1 MSSIDAEKN
10 VEKKA
15 ENKGVTNTLTK
26 AVTNTVNSAAKLFQP
41 FSIGG
46 LSLKNRTVMA
56 PMTRTFSPNYIP
68 TDEVAQYYRRRAEGN
83 VGLII
88 TEGTFISHKAAN
100 GYERVPAIFGEEALA
115 GWKHVVDEVHAAG
128 GKIAPQLWHVGSV
141 RKEGIGP
148 DKAIPAYSP
157 SGLYKPG
164 TPNGIAMS
172 QADIDEVVSAF
183 AQAAADAKAIGFD
196 AIEVHGAHG
205 YLVDQFFWQGTNQR
219 SDKYGGSLENRARFA
234 VEIVQAIRL
243 AVGEDFP
250 IIFRFSQWKQ
260 QDYKAKLC
268 QTPEE
273 LTTFLLLLSNAGVD
287 IFHASTRRF
296 WLPEFEGSALNL
308 AGWTKKITNKPVI
321 TVGSV
326 GLDSDFTGEGSVDL
340 GGTSNPTSIDALL
353 VRLNHDE
360 FDLVAI
366 GRALLV
372 DPEWVN
378 KIKDNKSDE
387 IAQFNKAA
395 LMKLS

>member
-1 MSSIDAEKN
+1 MS
-10 VEKKA
+10 
-15 ENKGVTNTLTK
+15 NTLVNTK
-26 AVTNTVNSAAKLFQP
+26 SDKLFES
-41 FSIGG
+41 FSAKD
-46 LSLKNRTVMA
+46 LLLKNRTVMA

-68 TDEVAQYYRRRAEGN
+68 TQDVADYYRRRAEGN

-100 GYERVPAIFGEEALA
+100 GYERVPAIYGEAALA
-115 GWKHVVDEVHAAG
+115 GWKNVVDEVHKAG

-148 DKAIPAYSP
+148 DKSVPAYSP

-164 TPNGIAMS
+164 ATNGVAMS
-172 QADIDEVVSAF
+172 QADINEVVASF
-183 AQAAADAKAIGFD
+183 AQAAVDAKNIGFD

-205 YLVDQFFWQGTNQR
+205 YLVDQFFWEGTNQR
-219 SDKYGGSLENRARFA
+219 DDKYGGSLENRTRFG
-234 VEIVQAIRL
+234 VEIVAAIRA

-260 QDYKAKLC
+260 QDYTAKLC

-273 LTTFLLLLSNAGVD
+273 LAIFLGLLSDAGVD

-296 WLPEFEGSALNL
+296 WLAEFEGSDLNL
-308 AGWTKKITNKPVI
+308 AGWTKKLTNKPVI

-326 GLDSDFTGEGSVDL
+326 GLDEDFIGEGNADL
-340 GGTSNPTSIDALL
+340 KGTSNPTGIDGLL
-353 VRLNHDE
+353 DRLNNDE

-372 DPEWVN
+372 DPDWVN
-378 KIKDNKSDE
+378 KIKDKKEDE
-387 IAQFNKAA
+387 IAPFNKDA
-395 LMKLS
+395 LMTLS